1 MARDTWATR
10 IGFIL
15 AAMGSAVG
23 LGNIWRFPWLTAAN
37 GGGAFLVVYLFVIF
51 VVGVPGL
58 LAALVI
64 GRRAKRNPIG
74 AFRKLSNGSRAWPF
88 LGVLFLLTTV
98 VLLSFYSVVGGWT
111 LNYFVASFTG
121 AYGGDPGAY
130 YEAINFGTT
139 ALLYQALFLILT
151 AIIVGLGVR
160 RGIEMGTKVMMP
172 ALIILLVAISI
183 WAAIQPGAAEGY
195 VYYFTFDLSTVIAN
209 IPSIL
214 PAAVGQAAF
223 TLSVGNGAMIT
234 YASYI
239 GEDHSLPFDGSAI
252 AILNT
257 LIGVLAGLVVFPLLF
272 VFTGGPG
279 SGGPGTVFVSL
290 AAGFAAL
297 PYGRLLGAA
306 FYAVIVLAAL
316 SSSISMLEI
325 PVSYLVDEYDVERRT
340 VTFGLLVLVLITGAT
355 NSLNGEL
362 FTFVSGPLVSMLMTA
377 GFIGIL
383 LFAGWVLKGEAIAE
397 FTLGA
402 GPIADAVTKLWFA
415 LVSVALP
422 LFLGY
427 SLLQLVFD
435 IIGVSVSLTVTVLT
449 TLILGILCFG
459 FLYRQYPNTTLN
471 STSTPEKPNND

>member
-15 AAMGSAVG
+15 AAVGSAVG

-37 GGGAFLVVYLFVIF
+37 GGGAFLIVYLVVIF

-64 GRRAKRNPIG
+64 GRRANRNPID
-74 AFRKLSNGSRAWPF
+74 AFRTLSNGSRAWPL
-88 LGVLFLLTTV
+88 LGVLFLVTTV

-111 LNYFVASFTG
+111 LNYIVASFTG
-121 AYGGDPGAY
+121 AYGGDPGTY

-139 ALLYQALFLILT
+139 ALLYQALFLLLT

-172 ALIILLVAISI
+172 ALIVLLVAISI
-183 WAAIQPGAAEGY
+183 WAAIQPGAIEGY
-195 VYYFTFDLSTVIAN
+195 VYYFTFDPATVVAN
-209 IPSIL
+209 LPSIL

-239 GEDHSLPFDGSAI
+239 GEDHSLPVDGSAI
-252 AILNT
+252 AVLNT

-297 PYGRLLGAA
+297 PYGNLLGVA
-306 FYAVIVLAAL
+306 FYAVIALAAL

-325 PVSYLVDEYDVERRT
+325 PVSYLIDEYDVGRRT
-340 VTFGLLVLVLITGAT
+340 VTFGLLVLVLVTGAT

-362 FTFVSGPLVSMLMTA
+362 FTFASGPLVSMLMTA
-377 GFIGIL
+377 GFIGLL
-383 LFAGWVLKGEAIAE
+383 LFAGWVLRSEAIAE

-402 GPIADAVTKLWFA
+402 GPVADVVAKLWLA

-427 SLLQLVFD
+427 SLLQSILGVV
-435 IIGVSVSLTVTVLT
+435 GVSVGWTVTISV
-449 TLILGILCFG
+449 TLVLGILCFG
-459 FLYRQYPNTTLN
+459 FLYRQHPDTVLN
-471 STSTPEKPNND
+471 PTSTPEKPNDD